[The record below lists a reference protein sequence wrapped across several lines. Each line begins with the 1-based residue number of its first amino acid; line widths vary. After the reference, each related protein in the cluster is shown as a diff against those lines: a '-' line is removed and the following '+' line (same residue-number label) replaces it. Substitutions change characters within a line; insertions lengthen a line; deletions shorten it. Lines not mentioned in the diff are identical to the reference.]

1 MVGFKKRLEYMLK
14 HNSFVYD
21 CYKIVCGLGLRILGL
36 FIKTDDKFVLFTAQA
51 KRFNDS
57 PKTIYLYMLE
67 HGLTDK
73 YHCVWAVDD
82 PVKYNI
88 PGNAEVIVMDTMQ
101 YFKTALKAKYWIC
114 SVNIERGLHF
124 KKNKTVFLNT
134 WHCVP
139 TNYMGNAVGT
149 RKDFDW
155 RKTDFICYS
164 GEYEKPIIIRDCVAF
179 EKNLLPSGLP
189 RNDELFHV
197 DADLIKKKKEILGIP
212 KDKKV
217 ILYAPTWRDS
227 SDLGKNYDMSVP
239 INWEVWRKTLA
250 DDFVLLIRTH
260 PLTTKL
266 LNVKFDDF
274 IRNFSDYPDVNDLM
288 IAADVMISDYSSIIF
303 DYSILGRPI
312 ICFGYDYD
320 EYVKHR
326 GFYFDLDK
334 EFPSGIVKKESD
346 VLNLIQN
353 MDYQE
358 ECQKTTAMKNKF
370 VKYGGHATEQCVEA
384 LFGYKN

>member
-1 MVGFKKRLEYMLK
+1 MGLMNRIEYILK
-14 HNSFVYD
+14 HNSIIYD
-21 CYKIVCGLGLRILGL
+21 LYKGICGLGLRLFGV
-36 FIKTDDKFVLFTAQA
+36 FIKTDSDLVLFTAQA
-51 KRFNDS
+51 KHYNDS
-57 PKTIYLYMLE
+57 PKAIYLYMLN
-67 HGLTDK
+67 HGMTEK
-73 YHCVWAVDD
+73 FHCVWAVDD
-82 PVKYNI
+82 PDKYYI
-88 PGNAEVIVMDTMQ
+88 PGNAKVIVMDTLQ

-124 KKNKTVFLNT
+124 KKRGTIFLNT

-139 TNYMGNAVGT
+139 TNYMGNAVGS

-164 GEYEKPIIIRDCVAF
+164 GNYEKPIIIRDCVAY

-197 DADLIKKKKEILGIP
+197 DEEIIKGKRRLLDIP
-212 KDKKV
+212 EGKKV

-227 SDLGKNYDMSVP
+227 NDLGKDYDMLVP
-239 INWEVWRKTLA
+239 INWEAWRKALSDTY
-250 DDFVLLIRTH
+250 VLLIRTH

-266 LNVKFDDF
+266 LNVEFDDF
-274 IRNFSDYPDVNDLM
+274 IRDFSNYPDVNDLM
-288 IAADVMISDYSSIIF
+288 IAADILISDYSSIIF

-320 EYVKHR
+320 EYVKKR

-334 EFPSGIVKKESD
+334 EFPSGIIRSEEE
-346 VLNLIQN
+346 VLKLIQN
-353 MDYQE
+353 MDFVEQ
-358 ECQKTTAMKNKF
+358 CKKTVAMKNKF
-370 VKYGGHATEQCVEA
+370 VEFGGQATQKCVEA
-384 LFGYKN
+384 LFGEK

>member
-1 MVGFKKRLEYMLK
+1 MNLKKRIEYILK
-14 HNSFVYD
+14 HNAAIYD
-21 CYKIVCGLGLRILGL
+21 CYRVMCGFGLRTLGH
-36 FIKTDDKFVLFTAQA
+36 FIKTDNNLVLFTAQA
-51 KRFNDS
+51 KKFNDS
-57 PKTIYLYMLE
+57 PKAIYMYMLE
-67 HGLTDK
+67 HGMTDI

-82 PVKYNI
+82 PQKYDI
-88 PGNAEVIVMDTMQ
+88 PGNADVIVMDTMQ
-101 YFKTALKAKYWIC
+101 YFKTALRAKYWIC

-124 KKNKTVFLNT
+124 KKKNTRFLNT

-139 TNYMGNAVGT
+139 TNYMGNAVGS

-164 GEYEKPIIIRDCVAF
+164 GNFEKPIIIRDCVAY

-197 DADLIKKKKEILGIP
+197 NTETIKQKRNKIGIP
-212 KDKKV
+212 EGKKA

-227 SDLGKNYDMSVP
+227 NDLGKDYDMTVP
-239 INWEVWRKTLA
+239 INWDNWRKELSQ
-250 DDFVLLIRTH
+250 DYVLLVRTH

-266 LNVKFDDF
+266 LNVEFDDF
-274 IRNFSDYPDVNDLM
+274 VRDFSNYPDVNDLM
-288 IAADVMISDYSSIIF
+288 IAADIMISDYSSIIF
-303 DYSILGRPI
+303 DYSILERPI

-320 EYVKHR
+320 EYVKQR

-334 EFPSGIVKKESD
+334 EFPSGIVRSEED
-346 VLNLIQN
+346 VLKLIKS

-358 ECQKTTAMKNKF
+358 QCEKTKAMKNKF
-370 VKYGGHATEQCVEA
+370 VEYGGCATEECINA
-384 LFGYKN
+384 LFGYK

>member
-1 MVGFKKRLEYMLK
+1 MALKSRIEFILK
-14 HNSFVYD
+14 HNALVYD
-21 CYKIVCGLGLRILGL
+21 CYKLICGIGLRFIGL
-36 FIKTDDKFVLFTAQA
+36 FIRTDDRLVLFTAQA
-51 KRFNDS
+51 KRYNDS
-57 PKTIYLYMLE
+57 PKAIYLYMLE
-67 HGLTDK
+67 HGMTDK

-82 PVKYNI
+82 PKKYNI
-88 PGNAEVIVMDTMQ
+88 PGNAKVIVMDTME
-101 YFKTALKAKYWIC
+101 YFKTALRAKFWIC

-124 KKNKTVFLNT
+124 KKKSTVFLNT

-155 RKTDFICYS
+155 RKTDYICYS
-164 GEYEKPIIIRDCVAF
+164 GNFEKPIIIRDCVAY

-197 DADLIKKKKEILGIP
+197 SDELVKEKRELLNIP
-212 KDKKV
+212 DGKKV

-227 SDLGKNYDMSVP
+227 SDLGKDYDMSVP
-239 INWEVWRKTLA
+239 ISWDKWREALS
-250 DDFVLLIRTH
+250 DEYVLLIRTH

-266 LNVKFDDF
+266 LNVEFDDF
-274 IRNFSDYPDVNDLM
+274 IRDYSNYPDVNDLM
-288 IAADVMISDYSSIIF
+288 ISADLMISDYSSIIF

-334 EFPSGIVKKESD
+334 EFPSGIIRSEDD
-346 VLNLIQN
+346 VLKAIIGI
-353 MDYQE
+353 DYKSQ
-358 ECQKTTAMKNKF
+358 CSKTIAMKNKF
-370 VKYGGHATEQCVEA
+370 VEFGGNATEKCVDA
-384 LFGYKN
+384 LFGNK

>member
-1 MVGFKKRLEYMLK
+1 MALKNRIEFILK
-14 HNSFVYD
+14 HNAVIYD
-21 CYKIVCGLGLRILGL
+21 CYKYICGFGLRFLGL
-36 FIKTDDKFVLFTAQA
+36 FIRTDDNLVLFTAQA

-57 PKTIYLYMLE
+57 PKAIYLYMLE
-67 HGLTDK
+67 HGMTDK

-82 PVKYNI
+82 PKKYNI
-88 PGNAEVIVMDTMQ
+88 PGNAKVIVMDTME
-101 YFKTALKAKYWIC
+101 YFKTALRAKFWIC

-124 KKNKTVFLNT
+124 KKKSTVFLNT

-155 RKTDFICYS
+155 RKTDYICYS
-164 GEYEKPIIIRDCVAF
+164 GNFEKPIIIRDCVAY

-197 DADLIKKKKEILGIP
+197 SDDLVKEKRELLGIP
-212 KDKKV
+212 DGKKV

-227 SDLGKNYDMSVP
+227 SDLGKDYDMSVP
-239 INWEVWRKTLA
+239 INWDKWREALS
-250 DDFVLLIRTH
+250 DEYVLLIRTH

-266 LNVKFDDF
+266 LNVEFDDF
-274 IRNFSDYPDVNDLM
+274 IQDYSNYPDVNDLM
-288 IAADVMISDYSSIIF
+288 ISADLMISDYSSIIF

-334 EFPSGIVKKESD
+334 EFPSGIIRSEDD
-346 VLNLIQN
+346 VLKAIIGI
-353 MDYQE
+353 DYKLQ
-358 ECQKTTAMKNKF
+358 CSKTIAMKNKF
-370 VKYGGHATEQCVEA
+370 VEFGGNATEKCVDA
-384 LFGYKN
+384 LFGNK

>member
-1 MVGFKKRLEYMLK
+1 MGIKKKAEYILK
-14 HNSFVYD
+14 HNSAAYSI
-21 CYKIVCGLGLRILGL
+21 YRTIAGITIRTMGL
-36 FIKTDDKFVLFTAQA
+36 FEKTDDNLILFTAQA

-57 PKTIYLYMLE
+57 PKAIYMYMVE
-67 HGLTDK
+67 HGLTEK

-82 PVKYNI
+82 ANKYDI
-88 PGNAEVIVMDTMQ
+88 PGNADVIVMDTLE
-101 YFKTALKAKYWIC
+101 YFKTALKAKYWVC

-124 KKNKTVFLNT
+124 KKRNTVFLNT

-155 RKTDFICYS
+155 RKTDYICYS
-164 GEYEKPIIIRDCVAF
+164 GNFEKPIIIRDCVAY

-197 DADLIKKKKEILGIP
+197 TEETIRNKRDILNIP
-212 KDKKV
+212 EEKKV

-227 SDLGKNYDMSVP
+227 NDLGKDYELSVP
-239 INWEVWRKTLA
+239 IDWNEWRKELGA
-250 DDFVLLIRTH
+250 EYVVLLRTH

-266 LNVKFDDF
+266 LNVEFDDF
-274 IRNFSDYPDVNDLM
+274 VRDCSQYPDVNDLM

-303 DYSILGRPI
+303 DYSILEKPV

-326 GFYFDLDK
+326 GFYFDLDE
-334 EFPSGIVKKESD
+334 EFPNGIIRSEKDVVK
-346 VLNLIQN
+346 LIKTMN
-353 MDYQE
+353 YE
-358 ECQKTTAMKNKF
+358 EQCLMTKRMKNKF
-370 VKYGGHATEQCVEA
+370 VEYGGHATEMCVKA
-384 LFGYKN
+384 LLGE